1 MACCKSL
8 ITSTISSACKISANR
23 SNVDRKMVCEYIQ
36 RTAVFKKLDLGV
48 LKITSSIQAV
58 FSREV
63 PGITRKCPAS
73 TSLLFAIFHN
83 ILNRIKSSP
92 FTDYKLSWKC
102 LKRTNLAIVIDCASV
117 VPSTVRTGTWYFNLP
132 FILALVQVFYG
143 IVIVGFF
150 GNDNQ
155 EVFGLCKILAEGV

>member
-8 ITSTISSACKISANR
+8 ITSTISSACKIVQIDQMLTEKWFVSA
-23 SNVDRKMVCEYIQ
+23 SSALQC
-36 RTAVFKKLDLGV
+36 FKSW
-48 LKITSSIQAV
+48 TWA
-58 FSREV
+58 FSR
-63 PGITRKCPAS
+63 
-73 TSLLFAIFHN
+73 LLPPFKPYSRARYLVSDESVQLHFSCCSQYFIIFL
-83 ILNRIKSSP
+83 IAPKLP

-132 FILALVQVFYG
+132 FILALVQVFCG